1 MVVGVIDTTEHL
13 LSDEERAALSEQ
25 QVLNGIAYNPDT
37 DTFLITGKQWPK
49 MFEVRFVESE

>member
-1 MVVGVIDTTEHL
+1 
-13 LSDEERAALSEQ
+13 
-25 QVLNGIAYNPDT
+25 GIAYNPDT